1 MKKVNDESLVEII
14 GGTSTVINGSF
25 VNAFVNAFVNVIK
38 LLMDAGISVGS
49 SIRRIAEGEVCPLQ

>member
-1 MKKVNDESLVEII
+1 MKKVNDESLVEIT
-14 GGTSTVINGSF
+14 GGPSTVINGS
-25 VNAFVNAFVNVIK
+25 FVNAFVNVIK